1 MREIVTTTDA
11 PTSEK
16 RVASSGRR
24 AEPRALILVAAFAVI
39 AVVMTFPAIGRLHT
53 SLAGDS
59 GDSLLNLWIL
69 RRAQIGLP
77 HGWHAFWNAPIFHP
91 ALNTFAYSET
101 MLPVALVH
109 WVLRLVV
116 GDVLALN
123 VIYLAAWTLS
133 GWATYRLA
141 SRFTSTWQAAFVA
154 ALMYSYSSVRLTQVV
169 HFQLVVGGALVP
181 LVLLAAL
188 QMLDSPST
196 RSGLTFGIA
205 FAVLAATASY
215 YAAMMAIVVAVL
227 CLCRLLRDRR
237 DARGLL
243 VALGLAGVLVVIAV
257 GPIAFQYFRVQRDA
271 HFQRE
276 FIPGTGTHWSDY
288 LAVDSGNYLEN
299 HLPVLDS
306 HSTPAARTG
315 ENRLFPGFLAVA
327 FGALGLAVVVRR
339 YRRKRATARSRE
351 LVWIGAAAIVVGVLS
366 LGDWITVRGHRVSL
380 PLKYLRH
387 VVPGFTGIS
396 ATVRLAL
403 MVQLA
408 LVLFAAVGLDVVV
421 RRISSSALRTIA
433 MAGASALILLGA
445 ARSIPFVRVPT
456 HSDDGGFD
464 TALQH
469 LPRGVVLELPV
480 KGAATGPAWAW
491 VETPRQVLALRDD
504 DPRVNGYSGYEPK
517 NFSRISAILDTF
529 PTPPALAQADDLGVH
544 YILLRTH
551 LPGTITPAGYNA
563 IANQNGVGV
572 LTDATARAM
581 IADAPHGTIAN
592 VQALPGGYLL
602 TLN

>member
-1 MREIVTTTDA
+1 
-11 PTSEK
+11 
-16 RVASSGRR
+16 
-24 AEPRALILVAAFAVI
+24 
-39 AVVMTFPAIGRLHT
+39 MTFPSLGRLHS

-77 HGWHAFWNAPIFHP
+77 HGWHAFWDAPIFYP

-101 MLPVALVH
+101 MVPVALVH
-109 WVLRLVV
+109 AGLRLFL

-123 VIYLAAWTLS
+123 VIYIAAWTFS
-133 GWATYRLA
+133 GWITYRLA
-141 SRFTSTWQAAFVA
+141 SRFTSTWQPAFVA
-154 ALMYSYSSVRLTQVV
+154 ALMYTYSSVRLAQVV

-181 LVLLAAL
+181 LVLLCAL
-188 QMLDSPST
+188 QLLESPT
-196 RSGLTFGIA
+196 TKAGLEFGIA
-205 FAVLAATASY
+205 FVLLASTASY

-227 CLCRLLRDRR
+227 LLCRLLRDRGDVR
-237 DARGLL
+237 QLL
-243 VALGLAGVLVVIAV
+243 LAFGLAIGLVVVTV
-257 GPIAFQYFRVQRDA
+257 GPLAFQYFRVQRDA

-276 FIPGTGTHWSDY
+276 FIPATGTHWSDY
-288 LAVDSGNYLEN
+288 LAVPTENYVER

-306 HSTPAARTG
+306 HSAPTARTG
-315 ENRLFPGFLAVA
+315 ENRLFPGFLAAA
-327 FGALGLAVVVRR
+327 FGAIGVVAVIRR
-339 YRRKRATARSRE
+339 SRRKRLTGRSGE
-351 LVWIGAAAIVVGVLS
+351 LVWIGAGAIVVGVLS
-366 LGDWITVRGHRVSL
+366 LGDWITVRGHRISM

-408 LVLFAAVGLDVVV
+408 LVLFAAVGLDVVL
-421 RRISSSALRTIA
+421 RRIRRPGIRTLAMGGIAALV
-433 MAGASALILLGA
+433 LLGA
-445 ARSIPFVRVPT
+445 ARSISFVRVPT

-469 LPRGVVLELPV
+469 LPRGVVVELPV

-491 VETPRQVLALRDD
+491 VETPRQILALRDN

-529 PTPPALAQADDLGVH
+529 PTPPALAQARQLGVH
-544 YILLRTH
+544 YVILRTR
-551 LPGTITPAGYNA
+551 LPGTITPNGYNA
-563 IANQNGVGV
+563 VANQNGVGI

-581 IADAPHGTIAN
+581 IASAPRGLIAN
-592 VQALPGGYLL
+592 VEVLPGGYLL
-602 TLN
+602 TLH